1 MAKPEMMMPSYE
13 IKYDTTDEQKAKDK
27 AIQDCK
33 DWLGEENFAKL
44 IKAFERDIASVPSPR
59 QEIKLGLMMIG
70 IQGYP
75 AEVLIDTY
83 YK

>member
-1 MAKPEMMMPSYE
+1 MPSYT
-13 IKYDTTDEQKAKDK
+13 IKYDTTDEQQAKDK

-33 DWLGEENFAKL
+33 DWLGKENFAKL
-44 IKAFERDIASVPSPR
+44 IEAFKQDIASAEPSSK
-59 QEIKLGLMMIG
+59 QAVKVGLMMIG

-75 AEVLIDTY
+75 AEVLINTY

>member
-1 MAKPEMMMPSYE
+1 MMMPSYE

-33 DWLGEENFAKL
+33 DWLGSKGFAALLKE
-44 IKAFERDIASVPSPR
+44 FERDNAGGASPR
-59 QEIKLGLMMIG
+59 REIEVALMMIG

-75 AEVLIDTY
+75 AQVMIDTY
-83 YK
+83 SK

>member
-1 MAKPEMMMPSYE
+1 MMMPSYT

-33 DWLGEENFAKL
+33 DWLGDKGFNALLKE
-44 IKAFERDIASVPSPR
+44 FERDNAGGASPKR
-59 QEIKLGLMMIG
+59 EIEVALMMIG

-75 AEVLIDTY
+75 AQVMIDTY
-83 YK
+83 SK

>member
-1 MAKPEMMMPSYE
+1 MPSYT
-13 IKYDTTDEQKAKDK
+13 IKYDFTDEQQAKDK

-44 IKAFERDIASVPSPR
+44 IEAFKKDIASVPSPR
-59 QEIKLGLMMIG
+59 QEIKVGLMMIG

>member
-1 MAKPEMMMPSYE
+1 MSSYE
-13 IKYDTTDEQKAKDK
+13 IKYDTSDVSAAQAK
-27 AIQDCK
+27 AIKDCK

-59 QEIKLGLMMIG
+59 QEIRVGLMMIG

>member
-1 MAKPEMMMPSYE
+1 MMMPSYE
-13 IKYDTTDEQKAKDK
+13 IKYDTTDEQQAKDK

-33 DWLGEENFAKL
+33 DWLGKENFAKL
-44 IKAFERDIASVPSPR
+44 IEAFERDIASVPSPR
-59 QEIKLGLMMIG
+59 QEIRVGLMMIG

>member
-1 MAKPEMMMPSYE
+1 MPSYE

-33 DWLGEENFAKL
+33 DWLGEKRFAIL
-44 IKAFERDIASVPSPR
+44 IEAFKQDIASEEPSSK
-59 QEIKLGLMMIG
+59 QAVKVGLMMIG

-75 AEVLIDTY
+75 AEVLVDTY
-83 YK
+83 FK